1 MVDYYYMCQSD
12 NGSIDDTSALREWSN
27 NYIRAL
33 DVTKDPRSA
42 LQLQN
47 MFTSAGLL
55 DVETRMIPLPLCGWP
70 SGKTFLE
77 WSLLNGGTNVSSYFA
92 LLSALVCIIMAS
104 LY

>member
-1 MVDYYYMCQSD
+1 MCQSD

-47 MFTSAGLL
+47 MCTAAGLL
-55 DVETRMIPLPLCGWP
+55 DVETRMVPLPLCGWP
-70 SGKTFLE
+70 SSKSFLG
-77 WSLLNGGTNVSSYFA
+77 WILLNRNTHILSYLA
-92 LLSALVCIIMAS
+92 LLSALIYNIVAS